1 MKNMK
6 RLLSVILCVL
16 MSVEMSHA
24 QTVSFN
30 VKDYGARGNGKRLDS
45 PAIQRAIDACHRA
58 GGGTVIVPPGTYLS
72 ATVELKDNVTLH
84 LEKDALILGTT
95 DYKAYRN
102 LDPFTE
108 GLGIEV
114 GWALLV
120 AVDARKTSVR
130 KKIVGDC
137 VLSCF
142 AGCVARV
149 LR

>member
-1 MKNMK
+1 MKDMK

-16 MSVEMSHA
+16 ISVEMLHA
-24 QTVSFN
+24 QTVFFN

-120 AVDARKTSVR
+120 AVDARN
-130 KKIVGDC
+130 
-137 VLSCF
+137 
-142 AGCVARV
+142 VAEKPDS
-149 LR
+149 